1 MGASNRHGGMK
12 LSRRIKTMFMKQKGK
27 REVFRHYFGV
37 KKAEIVEGAL
47 PATGTAT
54 PATEPA
60 KA

>member
-12 LSRRIKTMFMKQKGK
+12 LSRRIKVMFMKQTGR

-37 KKAEIVEGAL
+37 KKSEIVDGAL
-47 PATGTAT
+47 PATST
-54 PATEPA
+54 PAPASEPA